1 MKREIAGKPKA
12 SEKAT
17 TAAKKESKEPDQQ
30 KRPLTVIHPYP
41 CVFLAKSRQKQCLR
55 RQPCRKK
62 RYPGSLCTSIIT
74 ASSKPADT
82 TARKGP
88 NKQEVREAHKKKET
102 SQQAKDML
110 RDAHAARTAYDD

>member
-62 RYPGSLCTSIIT
+62 TISRITLHQHHHRIFKTCRYYSEERT
-74 ASSKPADT
+74 
-82 TARKGP
+82 
-88 NKQEVREAHKKKET
+88 KQEVREAHKKKET